1 MASLA
6 SLAGTGLFIGAIALL
21 VVSANRPGLAAIAA
35 FLIGIELVAFLRS
48 PLRFAERM
56 STHRL
61 GFAAVARWRQW
72 LMATVGA
79 WNYSRWQL
87 YGSGDL
93 LERSLTDTE
102 ELQDLWLRGVI
113 PSLATIVTLALSDV
127 AVVLLAPT
135 GHWWMTALVLVV
147 VQAGAVAIL
156 GGRLA
161 AQVRADRAVRAC
173 RGDYVAAL
181 VSARAAAPEIEQLGA
196 SDFLRQRDAL
206 AVTALARAEDVR
218 RRSRQRDVVVC
229 VAGSLAALAGVDLT
243 HPRGAPVW
251 VVVASLVAV
260 ATFDA
265 LTTLRGTVQIA
276 VAVTA
281 GAERLDDL
289 SSPPP
294 VASRAWPADFTLTC
308 HDVLVD
314 GHLGARRVS
323 ATITAGQRV
332 AISGPSGA
340 GKSTLLRT
348 LARLDDPRGGAIVV
362 GDTALA
368 DIAEDQLRQH
378 LVLVPSEPGL
388 LRGYVRDVLSMGSVL
403 RDADLDALARLGLG
417 VQLNDHW
424 EELSRGERQ
433 RVALVRALV
442 RQPDVLLLDEPTSAL
457 GERETTDVL
466 ALLSTLECTVIVAT
480 HDARLTTWCDQ
491 VIDLATARA

>member
-1 MASLA
+1 M
-6 SLAGTGLFIGAIALL
+6 
-21 VVSANRPGLAAIAA
+21 
-35 FLIGIELVAFLRS
+35 LVA
-48 PLRFAERM
+48 
-56 STHRL
+56 
-61 GFAAVARWRQW
+61 
-72 LMATVGA
+72 
-79 WNYSRWQL
+79 
-87 YGSGDL
+87 
-93 LERSLTDTE
+93 
-102 ELQDLWLRGVI
+102 
-113 PSLATIVTLALSDV
+113 
-127 AVVLLAPT
+127 
-135 GHWWMTALVLVV
+135 

-243 HPRGAPVW
+243 HPRGAAVW

-260 ATFDA
+260 ATFEA
-265 LTTLRGTVQIA
+265 LTTLRGAVQIA

-294 VASRAWPADFTLTC
+294 VASRAWPTDFTLTC

-388 LRGYVRDVLSMGSVL
+388 LRGYVRDVAVHGQ
-403 RDADLDALARLGLG
+403 RPAR
-417 VQLNDHW
+417 
-424 EELSRGERQ
+424 RRP
-433 RVALVRALV
+433 RRTRA
-442 RQPDVLLLDEPTSAL
+442 
-457 GERETTDVL
+457 
-466 ALLSTLECTVIVAT
+466 
-480 HDARLTTWCDQ
+480 TWPW
-491 VIDLATARA
+491 RAAQ